1 MKVGD
6 MVIEDG
12 PCQHIQMKDFRDCF
26 HRPGSVVLA
35 FKDMKSY
42 LVENRDGYMRRIMR
56 DGLIGV

>member
-6 MVIEDG
+6 MVIEVG

-26 HRPGSVVLA
+26 HRRGSVVLA

-42 LVENRDGYMRRIMR
+42 LVENRDGYIRRIMR
-56 DGLIGV
+56 HGLIGV